1 MSTQPSTT
9 TPQGFTKAKYLT
21 AEQIEAYVEALR
33 EGKSPAEAA
42 EFAGSSQSQFRM
54 RYNREPELKQRVE
67 QALEEGLPAYR
78 DRLRSVRDWH
88 IFEDKNYK
96 AWRDTA
102 MVVLPEYEVLR
113 TTRFEHSH
121 SGTIELE
128 AKLASYTKEELQAII
143 AAEERRAE
151 LEGSLPVLELPQK
164 SQAA

>member
-1 MSTQPSTT
+1 MASEPLTT
-9 TPQGFTKAKYLT
+9 TPQGFTKAAYLT
-21 AEQIEAYVEALR
+21 AEQIEAYIDALR

-42 EFAGSSQSQFRM
+42 DLGGSSQSQFRM
-54 RYNREPELKQRVE
+54 RYNREPELKQRVD
-67 QALEEGLPAYR
+67 AAMEEGLPAYR

-128 AKLASYTKEELQAII
+128 AKLASYTTEELRAIL
-143 AAEERRAE
+143 ALEEAKAEEH
-151 LEGSLPVLELPQK
+151 PVLELPQK

>member
-1 MSTQPSTT
+1 MSDTTPSTT

-21 AEQIEAYVEALR
+21 DQQIDTYIEALR
-33 EGKSPAEAA
+33 EGKSLAEAA
-42 EFAGSSQSQFRM
+42 DLGGSSQSQFRT
-54 RYNREPELKQRVE
+54 RCTREPELKQRVE
-67 QALEEGLPAYR
+67 QAMEEGLPAYR

-128 AKLASYTKEELQAII
+128 AKLAQYSTEELRAIL
-143 AAEERRAE
+143 ALEEARAEEH
-151 LEGSLPVLELPQK
+151 PVLELPQK